1 MSVSVHRYSV
11 TPLCA
16 ACKNKQSTDR
26 CTNSALTGLLFCG
39 VHAKMKQR
47 RLWTTVHGLDDKII
61 KTQKLWKGYIVRKRL
76 ALAGPGVLK
85 RKVCN
90 NQDELISLEPID
102 KVFPFDYFGFE
113 ENGKVYG
120 FDFRTALDALHR
132 GGANPFTRQ
141 PFTLECRKRLRD
153 IYGYRMRHKLEN
165 YYENNIFR
173 TPESLV
179 RNRWTQVCQIIEENG
194 FYTNLHVNTF
204 LGLNR
209 TQLFVFLRMICN
221 DIQIWA
227 QEHKKPG
234 SRRIKY
240 FVWVKEALRKMNMNM
255 NMDMRQFSFIVSSVL
270 CIMLYDCAEPY
281 NICFI
286 IMSSLYKL

>member
-1 MSVSVHRYSV
+1 
-11 TPLCA
+11 
-16 ACKNKQSTDR
+16 
-26 CTNSALTGLLFCG
+26 
-39 VHAKMKQR
+39 MKKR

-61 KTQKLWKGYIVRKRL
+61 KTQKLWRGYIVRKRL
-76 ALAGPGVLK
+76 SLAGPGVLT

-90 NQDELISLEPID
+90 NQDELISLEPIE
-102 KVFPFDYFGFE
+102 KVSPFDYFGFE

-120 FDFRTALDALHR
+120 FDIRTTLDSLHR

-141 PFTLECRKRLRD
+141 PFTIECRKRLRD

-179 RNRWTQVCQIIEENG
+179 RNRWTQVCQMIEENG
-194 FYTNLHVNTF
+194 FYTDIYVNTF

-209 TQLFVFLRMICN
+209 TQLFIFLRMICN

-240 FVWVKEALRKMNMNM
+240 FVWVKEALRKLNME
-255 NMDMRQFSFIVSSVL
+255 MDMRQFSFIVASVL